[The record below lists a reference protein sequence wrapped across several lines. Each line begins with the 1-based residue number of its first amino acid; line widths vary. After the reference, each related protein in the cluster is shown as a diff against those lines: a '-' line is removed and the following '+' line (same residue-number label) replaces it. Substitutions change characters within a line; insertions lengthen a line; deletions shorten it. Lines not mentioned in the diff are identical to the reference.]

1 MRTGALL
8 LKSASP
14 FRGEVATR
22 SRTAGG
28 RAPITIGQYQPFMLN
43 PSRRPL
49 RALAEG
55 MVAIW

>member
-8 LKSASP
+8 LKAASP

-22 SRTAGG
+22 GLTGGG
-28 RAPITIGQYQPFMLN
+28 RVPITISQYHPFMLN

-49 RALAEG
+49 PALAEG
-55 MVAIW
+55 TVAIW